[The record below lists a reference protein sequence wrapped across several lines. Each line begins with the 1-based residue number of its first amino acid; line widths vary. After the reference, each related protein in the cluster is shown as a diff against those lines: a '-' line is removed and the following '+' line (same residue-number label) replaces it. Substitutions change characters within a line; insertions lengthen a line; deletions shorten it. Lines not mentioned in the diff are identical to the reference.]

1 MKTVIL
7 AGGYGTR
14 ISEYT
19 QKIPKPMIKIGG
31 IPLLT
36 HIMRLFKSYGY
47 NEFLIAAGYK
57 KKIIQKYYLNS
68 KEFQNLKVIDTGVET
83 MTGGRLLRLKNFF
96 NKKEN
101 FFMTYGDGLSDINLK
116 KLEKFHLNHGKI
128 ASVTAVRPP
137 VRFGEM
143 SIVNSKVS
151 AFKEKPEIKSSW
163 INGGFFVLNYG
174 IFNFIR
180 NDSISFEKQP
190 LEILAEKNNLMAYK
204 HNGFWKCMDNLAD
217 KNYLE
222 KLYKSNKI
230 KPWKS

>member
-68 KEFQNLKVIDTGVET
+68 KEFQNLKVIDTDVET
-83 MTGGRLLRLKNFF
+83 ITGGRLLRLKNFF

-190 LEILAEKNNLMAYK
+190 LERLAEKNNLMAYK

-222 KLYKSNKI
+222 KLYKNNKI

>member
-19 QKIPKPMIKIGG
+19 KKIPKPMIKIGG

-36 HIMRLFKSYGY
+36 HIMRIFKFHGY
-47 NEFLIAAGYK
+47 NDFLIAAGYK

-68 KEFQNLKVIDTGVET
+68 KEFKNIKIIDTGKET
-83 MTGGRLLRLKNFF
+83 MTGGRLLRLKPFF
-96 NKKEN
+96 DKEEN
-101 FFMTYGDGLSDINLK
+101 FFMTYGDGLSNINLK
-116 KLEKFHLNHGKI
+116 KLRQFHLNHGKI

-151 AFKEKPEIKSSW
+151 SFKEKPEIKSSW
-163 INGGFFVLNYG
+163 INGGFFVLNYK
-174 IFNFIR
+174 IFNFIK
-180 NDSISFEKQP
+180 NDSISFEKQS
-190 LEILAEKNNLMAYK
+190 LEKLSSKNNLMAYK

-222 KLYKSNKI
+222 KLYKDKKI
-230 KPWKS
+230 KPWKK

>member
-190 LEILAEKNNLMAYK
+190 LERLAEKNNLMAYK

-222 KLYKSNKI
+222 KLYKNNKI

>member
-190 LEILAEKNNLMAYK
+190 LERLAEKNNLMAYK

>member
-68 KEFQNLKVIDTGVET
+68 KEFQNLKVIDTGGET
-83 MTGGRLLRLKNFF
+83 MTGGRLLRLKTFF

-190 LEILAEKNNLMAYK
+190 LERLTAKNNLMAYK

-222 KLYKSNKI
+222 KLYKNNKI